1 MSVENLK
8 KRLKNILEKDDSTV
22 VSINGKWG
30 VGKTYF
36 WNEFKE
42 ELINQKTAYISLFGK
57 EKISDI
63 RTDIFLQVIS
73 KREEAVKNFKAL
85 FKGIKVPYVN
95 ISALITLLDNQ
106 DFKDIIVCFDDFERL
121 SSSMKL
127 EEILGFISE
136 LKEQKNCKVV
146 MILNKGELGDNKAIL
161 DKYKE
166 KLIDYEFD
174 YNPKPSES
182 LEILKDKL
190 TIFTSY
196 PLEDYLT
203 KHKINN
209 IRVISRII
217 NALNDFSFIQPCIK
231 DTPEVTIE
239 IVGSIIEIAAIN
251 AQISSFSEFMEYVCE
266 KSSSRPKETKFTEN
280 EKYEEL
286 LSLIDGDDC
295 NKPYF
300 LQSDIVSNL
309 IKYCQTSLVN
319 EESFVKIVQ
328 PKIENQYLY
337 SVYKSIREKH
347 DKDLY
352 DMSYKVEEYV
362 SDLWNI
368 LNAKGSEIII
378 AKDTYLHSQSFIC
391 YIEQLEKLDVENK
404 EKYHNFAIECLKE
417 FIQSNLYWMKDKDD
431 RLNGPQQILDF
442 DQELSRYYK
451 KHVENNYR
459 ESVNSIQ
466 KIIIL
471 MSNEENCDHNQRL
484 ESLSQLQQGEIK
496 EYMLFS
502 AEYLKEV
509 HRFLR
514 SYGLG
519 TQFNIYVKNVVSA
532 LRELSQ
538 SENKDYAHKA
548 QHMVD
553 DLEKNNKISKS

>member
-42 ELINQKTAYISLFGK
+42 ESINQKTAYISLFGK

-63 RTDIFLQVIS
+63 RTDIFLQFIS
-73 KREEAVKNFKAL
+73 KNRKTAKNFKAL

-95 ISALITLLDNQ
+95 ISAFITLLDNQ
-106 DFKDIIVCFDDFERL
+106 YFKDIIVCFDDFERL

-127 EEILGFISE
+127 EEVLGFISE

-196 PLEDYLT
+196 PLKDYLT

-209 IRVISRII
+209 IRVIGRII
-217 NALNDFSFIQPCIK
+217 NALNDFSFIQLYIK
-231 DTPEVTIE
+231 DAPEVTIE

-251 AQISSFSEFMEYVCE
+251 AQISSFSEFMEYVFE
-266 KSSSRPKETKFTEN
+266 KSSSRLKETKFTEN

-286 LSLIDGDDC
+286 LSLIDGDDH

-300 LQSDIVSNL
+300 LQSDIVSDL

-328 PKIENQYLY
+328 PKIENQCLY

-347 DKDLY
+347 DKYLY
-352 DMSYKVEEYV
+352 DMSYKVDEYV
-362 SDLWNI
+362 SDLWKI

-378 AKDTYLHSQSFIC
+378 AKDTYLHSGSFIY

-417 FIQSNLYWMKDKDD
+417 FIQSNLYWMKDDGF
-431 RLNGPQQILDF
+431 NEPQKILDF

-451 KHVENNYR
+451 KHVEKNYR

-471 MSNEENCDHNQRL
+471 MCNEENCDHNQRL

-496 EYMLFS
+496 QYMLNS
-502 AEYLKEV
+502 AEYLEKV
-509 HRFLR
+509 HRFLY

-519 TQFNIYVKNVVSA
+519 TQFSMYVKNVVSA

-538 SENKDYAHKA
+538 SANKDHAHKA

>member
-42 ELINQKTAYISLFGK
+42 ESINQKTAYISLFGK

-63 RTDIFLQVIS
+63 RTDIFLQFIS
-73 KREEAVKNFKAL
+73 KNRKTAKNFKAL

-95 ISALITLLDNQ
+95 ISAFITLLDNQ
-106 DFKDIIVCFDDFERL
+106 YFKDIIVCFDDFERL

-127 EEILGFISE
+127 EEVLGFISE

-196 PLEDYLT
+196 PLKDYLT

-209 IRVISRII
+209 IRVIGRII
-217 NALNDFSFIQPCIK
+217 NALNDFSFIQLYIK
-231 DTPEVTIE
+231 DAPEVTIE

-251 AQISSFSEFMEYVCE
+251 AQISSFSEFMEYVFE
-266 KSSSRPKETKFTEN
+266 KSSSRLKETKFTEN

-286 LSLIDGDDC
+286 LSLIDGDDH

-300 LQSDIVSNL
+300 LQSDIVSDL

-328 PKIENQYLY
+328 PKIENQCLY

-347 DKDLY
+347 DKYLY
-352 DMSYKVEEYV
+352 DMSYKVDEYV
-362 SDLWNI
+362 SDLWKI

-378 AKDTYLHSQSFIC
+378 AKDTYLHSGSFIY

-417 FIQSNLYWMKDKDD
+417 FIQSNLYWMKDDGF
-431 RLNGPQQILDF
+431 NEPQKILDF

-451 KHVENNYR
+451 KHVE
-459 ESVNSIQ
+459 
-466 KIIIL
+466 KK
-471 MSNEENCDHNQRL
+471 
-484 ESLSQLQQGEIK
+484 LSRI
-496 EYMLFS
+496 
-502 AEYLKEV
+502 
-509 HRFLR
+509 R
-514 SYGLG
+514 
-519 TQFNIYVKNVVSA
+519 
-532 LRELSQ
+532 
-538 SENKDYAHKA
+538 
-548 QHMVD
+548 
-553 DLEKNNKISKS
+553 